1 MTPLEVARVAVT
13 RASLVCRS
21 VTVGPD
27 IALHKADASPVTV
40 ADFAAQAVV
49 VHTLRE
55 RLGPVSI
62 VGEERADALREP
74 GAAMLRAAVVEAA
87 RVAWLDATEDAVLD
101 AIDAA
106 SGPASSESSSDYSSD
121 YWALDPIDGTKG
133 FLRGD
138 HYAVCLARVERG
150 RPTIATM
157 ACPRYDG
164 GLRFDAAGGVA
175 HEARLDGGPP
185 RALAGPPRPHARL
198 RIAHSVEGGHTRLED
213 IGRVLD
219 SLGVAYERVPM
230 DSQAKYGAVAR
241 GDVSAYLRL
250 PRDGARREPV
260 WDHAAGDAIASAAG
274 CSVTDLTGA
283 PFDFGAGDRLVHN
296 FGVVCSHP
304 DHHAAL
310 VDAIARLGLDA
321 R

>member
-1 MTPLEVARVAVT
+1 MT
-13 RASLVCRS
+13 RASAVCRS
-21 VTVGPD
+21 VTVSPD
-27 IALHKADASPVTV
+27 IALAKADASPVTI
-40 ADFAAQAVV
+40 ADFAAQAVI

-55 RLGPVSI
+55 RLGAIAI
-62 VGEERADALREP
+62 VGEERADALRTDD
-74 GAAMLRAAVVEAA
+74 AAPLRRAVLEAA
-87 RVAWLDATEDAVLD
+87 RVAWPAATEDAVLD
-101 AIDAA
+101 AIDGAA
-106 SGPASSESSSDYSSD
+106 DSAGDD
-121 YWALDPIDGTKG
+121 YWTVDPIDGTKG

-138 HYAVCLARVERG
+138 HYAVCLARVQGG
-150 RPTIATM
+150 RPTLGVM
-157 ACPRYDG
+157 GCPHYEE
-164 GLRFDAAGGVA
+164 GLRFEAADGTA
-175 HEARLDGGPP
+175 HEAPLIDGPARTLTGPP
-185 RALAGPPRPHARL
+185 PAHPTL
-198 RIAHSVEGGHTRLED
+198 RIAHSVEGGHTKLED

-219 SLGVAYERVPM
+219 SVGVPYERVPM
-230 DSQAKYGAVAR
+230 DSQAKYAAVAR
-241 GDVSAYLRL
+241 GEVSVYLRL

-274 CSVTDLTGA
+274 CVVTDLTGA